1 MQRQIAIPGLSPRMA
16 YGSTG
21 ADQFLG
27 QLEAGYRI
35 AVPGFAPGAVTP
47 FGRLQAA
54 SVSQAA
60 FSEWGANS
68 LSLDVAQQTTNSVR
82 STLGPTS
89 AAPSASATSARS
101 T

>member
-1 MQRQIAIPGLSPRMA
+1 MIIPGLQPRTA
-16 YGSTG
+16 NGSTG
-21 ADQFLG
+21 ANAFLG
-27 QLEAGYRI
+27 QVETGYRI
-35 AVPGFAPGAVTP
+35 GVFAPAALTVTP
-47 FGRLQAA
+47 VGRLQVI
-54 SVSQAA
+54 SISQAG

>member
-1 MQRQIAIPGLSPRMA
+1 MIIPGLQPRTA
-16 YGSTG
+16 NGSTG
-21 ADQFLG
+21 ANAFLG
-27 QLEAGYRI
+27 QVETGYRI
-35 AVPGFAPGAVTP
+35 GVFAPAALPVTP
-47 FGRLQAA
+47 FGRLQVI
-54 SVSQAA
+54 SISQAG